1 MVDDRCRESP
11 TMHRA
16 VLEVRVGSRVRP
28 ERLSLEIKELNL
40 EMVGSCINGEPHD
53 PALRVSPSSRGGG
66 GGMTFLLRTGLALS
80 SQL

>member
-1 MVDDRCRESP
+1 MPSTEDHPQCTELF
-11 TMHRA
+11 
-16 VLEVRVGSRVRP
+16 LEMRVGGRVRP

-53 PALRVSPSSRGGG
+53 PALRVSPSLRGGG